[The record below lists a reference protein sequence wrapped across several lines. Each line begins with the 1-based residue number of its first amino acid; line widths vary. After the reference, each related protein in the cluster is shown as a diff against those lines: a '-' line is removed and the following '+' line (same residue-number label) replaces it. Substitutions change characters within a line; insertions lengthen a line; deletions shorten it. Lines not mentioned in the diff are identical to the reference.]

1 MTMSRWIK
9 AVGALAALLGS
20 MPVALAQDAK
30 PVRGGT
36 LNYGVAGGPHT
47 LDCHAGNSFAVLHH
61 LGPHYSTLLKIDN
74 KNYPKVTGDLAESW
88 TVSDDHLTYTFKIR
102 PNVKFHDG
110 TPLTSEDIRAS
121 FERIMNPPP
130 GVVSSWRS
138 QYSDVK
144 SVEAPDKDTVV
155 FHMSAPNSGML
166 SIFASPWACIYSAAK
181 LKEDPKYPEK
191 TVMGTGPFQLVEYVP
206 GSHWTGKRFD
216 GYFRPGLPYLNGF
229 KAIALSSTALINALA
244 GGQIDAEFRG
254 VAPADQQRIQAS
266 RGASMRFEEAEG
278 MGLFMVSFN
287 TKVKPFD
294 DIRVRRALTLAV
306 DRWSG
311 IQPMSRISTLK
322 YVSAFQR
329 PGAPDALP
337 QAELEKLPG
346 FGRDIKA
353 ARAEAKRL
361 LAEAGVPNLKFTL
374 INRGPDMPYAPFA
387 LYVIDQWRQIGVTVD
402 QQVVDTANW
411 AQRRTSGNFSV
422 IVDVTGDWGED
433 PSFVLVRY
441 LSASNSFNNPTGFD
455 DPKIDA
461 MFEAQKLEFDPV
473 KRKQKVNEL
482 ESYIVEQVF
491 TMPVFRTV
499 RLLPLATK
507 VKNFDVVPAHIY
519 YGDLSEVWL
528 SP

>member
-1 MTMSRWIK
+1 MKRSVW
-9 AVGALAALLGS
+9 LAAS
-20 MPVALAQDAK
+20 ILAVSCLAGGHANAQET
-30 PVRGGT
+30 PVRGGV

-61 LGPHYSTLLKIDN
+61 VGPHYSTLLKINNND
-74 KNYPKVTGDLAESW
+74 YPNVTGDLAKSW
-88 TVSDDHLTYTFKIR
+88 TVSDDHLTYTFKLHD
-102 PNVKFHDG
+102 NVKFHDG
-110 TPLTSEDIRAS
+110 TSLTSEDVRAS
-121 FERIMNPPP
+121 FDRILNPPP
-130 GVVSSWRS
+130 GVVSAWRS
-138 QYSDVK
+138 MYGDVK

-155 FHMSAPNSGML
+155 FRMSSPNSGML
-166 SIFASPWACIYSAAK
+166 SIFSSPWACIYSAAK

-191 TVMGTGPFQLVEYVP
+191 TVMGTGPFVLAEHVS

-216 GYFRPGLPYLNGF
+216 GYFRQGLPYLDGF
-229 KAIALSSTALINALA
+229 RAIALSSTALINALA

-266 RGASMRFEEAEG
+266 RGANIRFEAAEG
-278 MGLFMVSFN
+278 MGLFMASFN

-306 DRWSG
+306 DRWTG
-311 IQPMSRISTLK
+311 IGPMSRISTLK
-322 YVSAFQR
+322 YVSSFQR

-337 QAELEKLPG
+337 QAQLEKLPG

-387 LYVIDQWRQIGVTVD
+387 LYLIDQWRQIGVTVD

-411 AQRRTSGNFSV
+411 AQRRTTGNFSV

-433 PSFVLVRY
+433 PSFVMARF
-441 LSASNSFNNPTGFD
+441 LSSDSSFNNPTGFS
-455 DPKIDA
+455 DPKIDQ
-461 MFEAQKLEFDPV
+461 MFQAQKLEFDPT
-473 KRKQKVNEL
+473 KRKQLVNAL

-499 RLLPLATK
+499 RLLPFSTK
-507 VKNFDVVPAHIY
+507 MKNYPVVPVHNWL
-519 YGDLSEVWL
+519 GDVSEIWL
-528 SP
+528 AK

>member
-1 MTMSRWIK
+1 MKRSIWVV
-9 AVGALAALLGS
+9 AGALSLSFLGLQAA
-20 MPVALAQDAK
+20 MAQDAK
-30 PVRGGT
+30 PVRGGI

-47 LDCHAGNSFAVLHH
+47 LDCHGGSSFAVLHH

-74 KNYPKVTGDLAESW
+74 RNYPNVIGDLAESW
-88 TVSDDHLTYTFKIR
+88 TVSDDHLTYIFKIR
-102 PNVKFHDG
+102 PNVKFHDS
-110 TPLTSEDIRAS
+110 TLLTSEDIRAT
-121 FERIMNPPP
+121 FDRILNPPP
-130 GVVSSWRS
+130 GVISAWRS
-138 QYSDVK
+138 QYGDVK
-144 SVEAPDKDTVV
+144 SIETPDKDTVV

-166 SIFASPWACIYSAAK
+166 SIFASPYACVYSAAK
-181 LKEDPKYPEK
+181 LKEDPRYPEK

-216 GYFRPGLPYLNGF
+216 GYFRPGLPYLDGF

-254 VAPADQQRIQAS
+254 VTPADQQRIQAS

-278 MGLFMVSFN
+278 MGLFMASFN
-287 TKVKPFD
+287 TRVKPFD

-306 DRWSG
+306 DRWGG

-322 YVSAFQR
+322 YVSSFQR
-329 PGAPDALP
+329 PGSSDALP

-346 FGRDIKA
+346 FGHDIKA
-353 ARAEAKRL
+353 ARVEARRL

-387 LYVIDQWRQIGVTVD
+387 LYLIDQWRQVGVTVD

-411 AQRRTSGNFSV
+411 AQRGTSGNFSV
-422 IVDVTGDWGED
+422 MVDVTGDWGED
-433 PSFVLVRY
+433 PSFVMARY
-441 LSASNSFNNPTGFD
+441 LSSNTSFNNPTGFN
-455 DPKIDA
+455 DPKLEELFA
-461 MFEAQKLEFDPV
+461 AQKLEFDPV
-473 KRKQKVNEL
+473 KRKQKVNAL

-507 VKNFDVVPAHIY
+507 VKNYPVVPVHNWL
-519 YGDLSEVWL
+519 GDVSEIWLSE
-528 SP
+528 

>member
-1 MTMSRWIK
+1 MTKSIW
-9 AVGALAALLGS
+9 ASAGALALAFLTTQGA
-20 MPVALAQDAK
+20 MAQDAK
-30 PVRGGT
+30 PVRGGI

-61 LGPHYSTLLKIDN
+61 LGPHYSTLMKTDN
-74 KNYPKVTGDLAESW
+74 RNYPNTIGDLAKSW
-88 TVSDDHLTYTFKIR
+88 TISPDHLTYTFKLHE
-102 PNVKFHDG
+102 NVKFHDG
-110 TPLTSEDIRAS
+110 TALTSEDVRAS
-121 FERIMNPPP
+121 FQRIIDPPA
-130 GVVSSWRS
+130 GVVSAWRS
-138 QYSDVK
+138 MYADLK

-155 FHMSAPNSGML
+155 FKMSAPNSGML
-166 SIFASPWACIYSAAK
+166 SIFGSPWACIYSAAK

-191 TVMGTGPFQLVEYVP
+191 TVMGTGPFQLVEHVS

-216 GYFRPGLPYLNGF
+216 GYFRPGLPYLDGF

-254 VAPADQQRIQAS
+254 VTPADQQRIQAS
-266 RGASMRFEEAEG
+266 RGANIRFEEAEG

-287 TKVKPFD
+287 TKVKPYD

-306 DRWSG
+306 DRWGG
-311 IQPMSRISTLK
+311 IEPMSRISTLK
-322 YVSAFQR
+322 YVSSFQR

-337 QAELEKLPG
+337 KAQLEKLPG

-353 ARAEAKRL
+353 ARAEARRL

-387 LYVIDQWRQIGVTVD
+387 LYLIDQWRQIGVTVD

-433 PSFVLVRY
+433 PSFVMARF
-441 LSASNSFNNPTGFD
+441 LSSDSSFNNPTGFS
-455 DPKIDA
+455 DPKIEQL
-461 MFEAQKLEFDPV
+461 FQAQKLEFDPA
-473 KRKQKVNEL
+473 KRTQAVNVL
-482 ESYIVEQVF
+482 ENYIVEQIF

-499 RLLPLATK
+499 RLLPFATK
-507 VKNFDVVPAHIY
+507 VQNYPVVPVHNWL
-519 YGDLSEVWL
+519 GDVSEIWL
-528 SP
+528 KP